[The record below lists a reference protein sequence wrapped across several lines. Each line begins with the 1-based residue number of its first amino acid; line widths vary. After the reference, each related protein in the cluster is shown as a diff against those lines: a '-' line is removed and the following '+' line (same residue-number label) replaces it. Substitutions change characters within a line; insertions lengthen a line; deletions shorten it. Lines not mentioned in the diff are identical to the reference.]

1 MMRTTSPKRP
11 QQHRRNPNHR
21 RQHSKNYQAGE
32 FNQNQNPN
40 HNQIDLNALDAEQ
53 RLDYRP
59 PRNRT
64 MLQQNVDK
72 FLNQAREAMSS
83 GDRSQSENYLQHA
96 DHFNR
101 LLNEQKD
108 MQKLHDLQRMQQREQ
123 IVQNAPTIDEV
134 TENSTDNKPEKPV
147 QQCDSDPLDAAVM
160 AEKTKTETVEKK
172 KPVKKVV
179 TRRAPTPRKK
189 AVETEG
195 KIEVEWSNK
204 EAEAS

>member
-21 RQHSKNYQAGE
+21 RQHSKNYQGGE
-32 FNQNQNPN
+32 FNQSQN

-83 GDRSQSENYLQHA
+83 GDRSQSANYLQHA

-108 MQKLHDLQRMQQREQ
+108 MQKLNDVQRVQQREQ
-123 IVQNAPTIDEV
+123 LVQNTPVINEIK
-134 TENSTDNKPEKPV
+134 EKPKDNKPEKPV
-147 QQCDSDPLDAAVM
+147 KKSDSNQLDVAVLPKAIE
-160 AEKTKTETVEKK
+160 AETPEKK
-172 KPVKKVV
+172 PLVKKIAV
-179 TRRAPTPRKK
+179 RRAPTTRKK
-189 AVETEG
+189 AVEKEEKTEF
-195 KIEVEWSNK
+195 VEPLNK
-204 EAEAS
+204 ESETS

>member
-21 RQHSKNYQAGE
+21 RQHSKNYQGGE
-32 FNQNQNPN
+32 FNQNQN
-40 HNQIDLNALDAEQ
+40 HNQIDLNALDADQ

-108 MQKLHDLQRMQQREQ
+108 IQKLNDVQRTQHREH
-123 IVQNAPTIDEV
+123 IVQNAPIIDDIKE
-134 TENSTDNKPEKPV
+134 EQKENKPAKPLKKI
-147 QQCDSDPLDAAVM
+147 DSDQLDIAVLPK
-160 AEKTKTETVEKK
+160 AIETETLEKK
-172 KPVKKVV
+172 QLVKKVV
-179 TRRAPTPRKK
+179 ARRTPTPRKK
-189 AVETEG
+189 TVANEEKTEI
-195 KIEVEWSNK
+195 KVIAK
-204 EAEAS
+204 EPEAS